1 MKGNAESMAEIFRV
15 FGDPTRLKMI
25 RLLAFNREFCKEKQL
40 CVADLAKMLG
50 ITQPAA
56 SQHIKILKGIGIIES
71 KREGF
76 RVYYHIDSD
85 AMALLRGTIDGFL
98 EMSFNMEEKGITAD
112 NKSKRKPLLL
122 SRVIK
127 EGNAEIREFSY
138 PSGVYAYS
146 IRTEIDEKGDFVTKV
161 IGNY

>member
-1 MKGNAESMAEIFRV
+1 MKFNAESMAEIFRV
-15 FGDPTRLKMI
+15 FCDPTRLKMI
-25 RLLAFNREFCKEKQL
+25 NLLAFNREFCQEKKL
-40 CVADLAKMLG
+40 CVADLAKLLG

-56 SQHIKILKGIGIIES
+56 SQHIKILKGIGIIEA

-76 RVYYHIDSD
+76 RMYYRIDSE

-98 EMSFNMEEKGITAD
+98 EMSFEMDEKGKTAD
-112 NKSKRKPLLL
+112 NKSKRKPVLL

-127 EGNAEIREFSY
+127 DGDAEIREFSY
-138 PSGVYAYS
+138 PSGLYAYS
-146 IRTEIDEKGDFVTKV
+146 IRTEIDENGDFITKV

>member
-1 MKGNAESMAEIFRV
+1 MKVDFESMAEIFRV
-15 FGDPTRLKMI
+15 FGDPTRLRMI
-25 RLLAFNREFCKEKQL
+25 RLLAFNREFSKGKKL

-85 AMALLRGTIDGFL
+85 AMASLRGNIDGFL

-138 PSGVYAYS
+138 PSGAYAYS
-146 IRTEIDEKGDFVTKV
+146 IRTEIDEKGNFVTKV
-161 IGNY
+161 IGRY